1 MVYKRGGD
9 LSNFVPA
16 DGDPVFAFILAEATD
31 LVRLLPAFEVLL
43 SWLRL
48 GVLLFLLGVLLPL

>member
-1 MVYKRGGD
+1 MAYKRGGD

-16 DGDPVFAFILAEATD
+16 DGDPEFAFILAEATD

-43 SWLRL
+43 C
-48 GVLLFLLGVLLPL
+48 